1 MNAPFMN
8 ARSPELWDD
17 DRLMAKQKIISWLAD
32 SKDADHL
39 RFEIETSTRLILENI
54 FTQKSLESVISKN
67 PEALKVLRSLT
78 RRDIGTSQMATFLN
92 VTTNVL
98 ESFEAGL
105 KVSEGL
111 ALGAENIL
119 LKELDQG
126 ISGWIL
132 EGREPSIEEFNRT
145 LWISSDRIL
154 RRSTSTSLRYKHEPR
169 QLEKLENYL
178 NSKGLK
184 KIDGASIKDPR
195 YGMPMGT
202 YSFRVSIQ
210 GMTSD
215 GLILMQTVDALIKP
229 FSNSDSLL
237 PIFLEAKSMTDEV
250 NPNKRQKEEAQK
262 VESAKRRWQLENER
276 LNFVLLLGGTVPKRY
291 LQVEAGSDLDWIW
304 EHRVEDLDLLLD
316 WYQTQ

>member
-8 ARSPELWDD
+8 AKSPELWDD
-17 DRLMAKQKIISWLAD
+17 DRSTAKQEIISWLAD
-32 SKDADHL
+32 STDAEHL
-39 RFEIETSTRLILENI
+39 RLEIETSTRSILENI
-54 FTQKSLESVISKN
+54 FAQKSLEFVISQN
-67 PEALKVLRSLT
+67 PAALKVLRSLT
-78 RRDIGTSQMATFLN
+78 RRDIGTSQMATFLD
-92 VTTNVL
+92 VTTNAL
-98 ESFEAGL
+98 ESFEAGR
-105 KVSEGL
+105 KGSEGL
-111 ALGAENIL
+111 AAGAGKIL

-132 EGREPSIEEFNRT
+132 EGREPSVDEFNRT
-145 LWISSDRIL
+145 LWIASDRIL

-169 QLEKLENYL
+169 QLEKLEKYL

-184 KIDGASIKDPR
+184 QIDGASIKDPR
-195 YGMPMGT
+195 SGMPMGT

-215 GLILMQTVDALIKP
+215 GLALMQTVDALIKP
-229 FSNSDSLL
+229 FSKSDSQL

-262 VESAKRRWQLENER
+262 VESARRRWQVENER

-304 EHRVEDLDLLLD
+304 EHRVEDLDSLLD

>member
-1 MNAPFMN
+1 MNAK
-8 ARSPELWDD
+8 SPELWDD

-98 ESFEAGL
+98 ESFEAGR

-195 YGMPMGT
+195 SGMPMGT